1 MAKRI
6 DIKGKVAGDDLRV
19 HVTVTGIPA
28 GQTVVKAW
36 LTIKSKRSDADN
48 QAIAQ
53 KILTAG
59 FSHTGTDPVTA
70 TWNFDLT
77 AGDTAICKPQTTYEY
92 DIQVKTSTGLLD
104 TPITGQIVFEQ
115 GVTAATS

>member
-19 HVTVTGIPA
+19 RVTVTGIPA
-28 GQTVVKAW
+28 GQTVVKSW

-48 QAIAQ
+48 AAIVQ

-59 FSHTGTDPVTA
+59 FSHTGTDPVTC
-70 TWNFDLT
+70 TWNCDLT
-77 AGDTAICKPQTTYEY
+77 AAETANCKPQTTYEY
-92 DIQVKTSTGLLD
+92 DIQVKTSTGLID
-104 TPITGQIVFEQ
+104 TPITGQIVFDQ
-115 GVTAATS
+115 GVTSATT